1 MEGFV
6 LVNIMELNV
15 MSDINFTKY
24 QLSIIKTI
32 LIQRKTKL
40 EIKFNEY
47 YKLEISSLAYDN
59 IVRDIDRL
67 NNLIEKMKD
76 IRWCYINE

>member
-1 MEGFV
+1 MEEFV

>member
-1 MEGFV
+1 MEEFV

-47 YKLEISSLAYDN
+47 YKLRISSLAYDN